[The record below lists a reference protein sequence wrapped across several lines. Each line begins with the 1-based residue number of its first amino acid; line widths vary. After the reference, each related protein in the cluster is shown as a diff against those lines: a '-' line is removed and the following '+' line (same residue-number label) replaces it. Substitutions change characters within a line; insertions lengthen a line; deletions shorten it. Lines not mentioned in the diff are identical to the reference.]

1 MQKLKKEKILLAMS
15 GGVDS
20 SVAAYLLLKEGF
32 DIAGVTMN
40 LGISNSSGH
49 TDDARSDVD
58 DSIKDARAVCE
69 KLGIQHYIF
78 DYSKELE
85 ENVIKDFVNT
95 YISGQT
101 PNPCIE
107 CNKLIKFGLL
117 IEKAVLMGFDYFAT
131 GHYASIIVRSGDYFI
146 GKAADSIKDQ
156 SYFLYRIRKEKLPFI
171 KFPLSE
177 YKKDEVKKISEEIG
191 MDLHEKKESQE
202 ICFIK
207 NKNYHEFIKDRL
219 GRDFGRQ
226 GNILDING
234 KIIGR
239 HKGVAFYT
247 IGQRKGFG
255 ISHEKPLYVTS
266 IDIENN
272 EIVVGE
278 RSYLAKKGLIAGNL
292 NWFTDEIP
300 DRALAKI
307 RYNHKEVECSIAIM
321 HGFKTGNDINTKEIN
336 GNGND
341 IEPGNFVDDRNDAE
355 DFINSGKKIYV
366 NFSVPQESVT
376 PGQSV
381 VFYDMHDSRIL
392 LGGGTIIRGTDL

>member
-1 MQKLKKEKILLAMS
+1 MQELKKEKILVAMS

-20 SVAAYLLLKEGF
+20 SVAAYLLLKDGF
-32 DIAGVTMN
+32 DVAGVTMN
-40 LGISNSSGH
+40 LGISNCSGH
-49 TDDARSDVD
+49 DGDSGVGLDDN
-58 DSIKDARAVCE
+58 SIKDAGAVCK
-69 KLGIQHYIF
+69 KLSIPHYVF

-85 ENVIKDFVNT
+85 ENVIKNFINT
-95 YISGQT
+95 YLEGQT

-117 IEKAVLMGFDYFAT
+117 VEKAVLMGFDYFAT
-131 GHYASIIVRSGDYFI
+131 GHYASIILRSGDYFI
-146 GKAADSIKDQ
+146 GKAADSTKDQ
-156 SYFLYRIRKEKLPFI
+156 SYFLYRIRKEKLPFL
-171 KFPLSE
+171 KFPLSG
-177 YKKDEVKKISEEIG
+177 YKKEEVKEISQEIG
-191 MDLHEKKESQE
+191 LKLHEKKESQE

-219 GRDFGRQ
+219 GRDFGRE
-226 GNILDING
+226 GNILDVNG
-234 KIIGR
+234 KVIGR

-255 ISHEKPLYVTS
+255 ISHAQPLYVTL
-266 IDIENN
+266 IDIEKN

-278 RSYLAKKGLIAGNL
+278 RSHLAKKGLIAGNL

-307 RYNHKEVECSIAIM
+307 RYNHKEVECSIV
-321 HGFKTGNDINTKEIN
+321 E
-336 GNGND
+336 
-341 IEPGNFVDDRNDAE
+341 
-355 DFINSGKKIYV
+355 NSYEKIYV

-381 VFYDMHDSRIL
+381 VFYDMHDNRIL
-392 LGGGTIIRGTDL
+392 LGGGTIIRGTDI